1 MTKNVICKWKCH
13 FGATYMD
20 GMTFIFDFKRDLMM
34 IAYAKCHICY
44 FKDARTSFF
53 FRLLGDV
60 PLLRILRESGMSGMN
75 VKDACDIHPA
85 VAYC

>member
-1 MTKNVICKWKCH
+1 MTV
-13 FGATYMD
+13 
-20 GMTFIFDFKRDLMM
+20 DLT
-34 IAYAKCHICY
+34 HQ
-44 FKDARTSFF
+44 FF

-60 PLLRILRESGMSGMN
+60 PLLRILRESGMSDMN